1 MNRSVGAYARLS
13 GGSAARTTCVSV
25 TGRVTIRAVSVGFE
39 AVEQAILEHT
49 QQGGIWPVMFLAK
62 ASGRD
67 IGDPSVR
74 RAFAEAGRE
83 LHMKGLVGLW
93 WITAPTAHITVDS
106 TSNSGDVMCVSEP
119 GVELTTQ
126 LLWQVRDMVEAAF
139 DPKFDDF
146 DLEVLERSFQ
156 QIAYRLDE

>member
-1 MNRSVGAYARLS
+1 VSI
-13 GGSAARTTCVSV
+13 GS
-25 TGRVTIRAVSVGFE
+25 E

-49 QQGGIWPVMFLAK
+49 QKGGIWPVIFLAK

-67 IGDPSVR
+67 ISDPSVR
-74 RAFAEAGRE
+74 QSFAGAARE

-93 WITAPTAHITVDS
+93 WITAPAAHITVDS
-106 TSNSGDVMCVSEP
+106 PSNSGDVMCVSQP

-126 LLWQVRDMVEAAF
+126 LLWQVRDMVEAVF
-139 DPKFDDF
+139 DPKFDNF

-156 QIAYRLDE
+156 EIAYRLHN